1 MDKIAARRNAPLCA
15 GLDDAELAAV
25 ARISRPAS
33 LAKSELL
40 FQEGDPAEGFYVLLE
55 GLVRVFKA
63 SPEGREYTLHVI
75 RPGQM
80 FAEVAMFAGK
90 RYPANCTA
98 LEDSRVAFF
107 PKGAFL
113 RLMGEHP
120 EISLKIIAS
129 LAHFVREFN
138 RMVEELSL
146 REVPA
151 RVAGFLA
158 EEARRQGGPSV
169 VLDTTKAE
177 LASRLGTISAT
188 LSRTF
193 GRMKDERLIRVD
205 GRTITI
211 LNPARLQEI
220 AEGLERL

>member
-1 MDKIAARRNAPLCA
+1 MKDAGDVAEDLLARLPVDRN
-15 GLDDAELAAV
+15 DREDRDLARGEV
-25 ARISRPAS
+25 
-33 LAKSELL
+33 L

-90 RYPANCTA
+90 RYPANCAA
-98 LEDSRVAFF
+98 LEDARVAFF
-107 PKGAFL
+107 PKSVFL

-151 RVAGFLA
+151 RLAGFLV
-158 EEARRQGGPSV
+158 EESRRQGVPRV
-169 VLDTTKAE
+169 ILDTTKAE

-188 LSRTF
+188 LSRAL

-205 GRTITI
+205 GRAITI
-211 LNPARLQEI
+211 LNATRLQEV
-220 AEGLERL
+220 ADGVKRL